1 MKSGVPDSLDLN
13 VQRKRKVLSPDRLK
27 AKKILSQHP
36 TVKPQ
41 KTKGLVNICRA
52 IYTHLTLLCKSVI

>member
-36 TVKPQ
+36 TVKLQ
-41 KTKGLVNICRA
+41 KTKGLANICRA
-52 IYTHLTLLCKSVI
+52 I